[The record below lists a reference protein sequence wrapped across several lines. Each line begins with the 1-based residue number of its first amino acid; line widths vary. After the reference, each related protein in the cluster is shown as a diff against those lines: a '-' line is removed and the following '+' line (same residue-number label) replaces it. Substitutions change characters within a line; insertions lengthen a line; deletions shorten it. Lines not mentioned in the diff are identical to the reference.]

1 MRWIDE
7 LSSKSGPGRFPY
19 RQNEYEREEKWQL
32 SAERVPG
39 ALSTPAADPR
49 PSTKVK
55 ITSGKPAPKNNWIWT
70 QKLKQQ
76 HGSGVGSLVHTAES
90 RQGTNTDSLCTHEKK
105 FARRKQATNPVKL
118 TAHTNS
124 RNRKM
129 KSRKHGNRSW
139 TKSGRSNPR
148 RLERRKK
155 NQAAKKK

>member
-1 MRWIDE
+1 VRAW
-7 LSSKSGPGRFPY
+7 R
-19 RQNEYEREEKWQL
+19 
-32 SAERVPG
+32 
-39 ALSTPAADPR
+39 ALHSRDPR

-55 ITSGKPAPKNNWIWT
+55 ITSGKAAPKNNWIWT

-155 NQAAKKK
+155 NQAAKKMRAERIDRSGENQLSTKILSRALTGDQGGALRN